1 MPRLVH
7 KPPKYRLHKGSGQA
21 IVSINGRRIYLG
33 VYGTPKSHELYEKA
47 ISEWRRSQQSGRPK
61 PQMPAEQVS
70 LSNDDLLITA
80 PKLRE
85 RRETGREATINELI
99 FVYRKHTHVYYRKNG
114 EVTREAMIIDEVLRF
129 MDEHHGTDRVDEFG
143 PVKLDEL
150 RERMIDNLDW
160 SRKHINKQVSRIIRM
175 FRWAV
180 EQELAPPE
188 SHSAL
193 AKLTGLKKD
202 RSRARETPGV
212 SCVDDQVVQQTI
224 ALLPPVIADMVRLQR
239 LTGAR
244 PGEICT
250 LRPGDIDRS
259 GSVWVYIPQSHKT
272 QHHDQSR
279 MIVIGPQAQAVLRPY
294 LLRAADAFCFT
305 PEESEQARL
314 AKAAAERTTPMR
326 KRDRDRRKLR
336 SLRIYAPCYD
346 AASYRHAI
354 QRVCARAGLP
364 KWSPNQLRHNAATEI
379 RKRFGLDAAQVIC
392 GHQSADITQV
402 YAERDMELAR
412 RVAREMG

>member
-21 IVSINGRRIYLG
+21 IVSINGRRLYLG

-47 ISEWRRSQQSGRPK
+47 ISEWRRSLPGKAKSETTTK
-61 PQMPAEQVS
+61 QVP
-70 LSNDDLLITA
+70 LFNDELLITA

-85 RRETGREATINELI
+85 RRQAGREVTVNELI

-150 RERMIDNLDW
+150 RERMIDELDW

-202 RSRARETPGV
+202 RSRARETRGV
-212 SCVDDQVVQQTI
+212 SCVDDEIVQQTI
-224 ALLPPVIADMVRLQR
+224 SLLPPVIADMVRLQR

-250 LRPGDIDRS
+250 VRPGDIDRS
-259 GSVWVYIPQSHKT
+259 ASIWIYIPQSHKT
-272 QHHDQSR
+272 QHHDQNR

-305 PEESEQARL
+305 PEESERVRL
-314 AKAAAERTTPMR
+314 AKRTEDRTTPMR
-326 KRDRDRRKLR
+326 KRERERRKLK
-336 SLRIYAPCYD
+336 SLRIFAPRYD

-354 QRVCARAGLP
+354 QRACARAGLP

-392 GHQSADITQV
+392 GHQSADVTQV
-402 YAERDMELAR
+402 YAERDMELAM

>member
-7 KPPKYRLHKGSGQA
+7 RPPKYRLHKGSGQA
-21 IVSINGRRIYLG
+21 IVSINGRRLYLG

-47 ISEWRRSQQSGRPK
+47 ISEWRRSLPGK
-61 PQMPAEQVS
+61 AES
-70 LSNDDLLITA
+70 RASTKKISHFDDDLVVTA
-80 PKLRE
+80 SKLRE
-85 RRETGREATINELI
+85 RRQAGQEATINELI
-99 FVYRKHTHVYYRKNG
+99 LVYRKHTHVYYRKNG
-114 EVTREAMIIDEVLRF
+114 NVTREAMIIDEVLRF
-129 MDEHHGTDRVDEFG
+129 LDEHNGIERIDQFG

-150 RERMIDNLDW
+150 RDRMIDDLDW
-160 SRKHINKQVSRIIRM
+160 SRKHINKQVSRIVRM

-180 EQELAPPE
+180 EQEVAPPE

-202 RSRARETPGV
+202 RSRARETSGV
-212 SCVDDQVVQQTI
+212 SCVEDDVVQQTI
-224 ALLPPVIADMVRLQR
+224 ALLPPVVADMVRLQR

-250 LRPGDIDRS
+250 VRPGDIDRTAS
-259 GSVWVYIPQSHKT
+259 IWIYVPQSHKT
-272 QHHDQSR
+272 EHHDQNR
-279 MIVIGPQAQAVLRPY
+279 MVVLGPQAQAILSPY

-305 PEESEQARL
+305 PEESERVRL
-314 AKAAAERTTPMR
+314 AKRAEDRTTPMR
-326 KRDRDRRKLR
+326 KRERDRRKLK
-336 SLRIYAPCYD
+336 SLRIFAPCYD

-364 KWSPNQLRHNAATEI
+364 KWAPNQLRHNAATEI

-392 GHQSADITQV
+392 GHQSADVTQV
-402 YAERDMELAR
+402 YAERDMELAM